1 MEYWKF
7 KAIDK
12 LRDYPLKAAAIQSLQ
27 EELQRLELE
36 ATNIRNATAD
46 ATPVQGG
53 GSTREDKL
61 LSNIIHRD
69 EIKRM
74 IAGAKLACNVVNI
87 SVTSNQ
93 PQISSSVHCRAQRFS
108 NCFWSISFLGLA
120 IRALLSLSSDNDI
133 WSSEVGVEPPSFRR
147 MRNIL
152 PLNYRR
158 ILPCY

>member
-36 ATNIRNATAD
+36 ATNIRSATAD

-74 IAGAKLACNVVNI
+74 IAGAKLACNVVNTSLAAMDAAERDLLTDMYIRI
-87 SVTSNQ
+87 SGGT
-93 PQISSSVHCRAQRFS
+93 PRIAEM
-108 NCFWSISFLGLA
+108 LGLDERSVYK
-120 IRALLSLSSDNDI
+120 RADKALRRFVIALYGV
-133 WSSEVGVEPPSFRR
+133 SET
-147 MRNIL
+147 
-152 PLNYRR
+152 
-158 ILPCY
+158 

>member
-36 ATNIRNATAD
+36 ATNIRSATAD

-53 GSTREDKL
+53 GSSREDKL

-74 IAGAKLACNVVNI
+74 IAGAKLACNVVNMSLAALDAAERDLLTNMYIHRI
-87 SVTSNQ
+87 SGGT
-93 PQISSSVHCRAQRFS
+93 PRIAEMMGLDERSVYRRAD
-108 NCFWSISFLGLA
+108 
-120 IRALLSLSSDNDI
+120 RALRRFVI
-133 WSSEVGVEPPSFRR
+133 APYGVSET
-147 MRNIL
+147 
-152 PLNYRR
+152 
-158 ILPCY
+158 

>member
-12 LRDYPLKAAAIQSLQ
+12 LRDYPLQAAAVRSLS

-36 ATNIRNATAD
+36 AVSIRSAAAD

-53 GSTREDKL
+53 GSGREDKM

-74 IAGAKLACNVVNI
+74 IERAKHACNAVNAALAPLDAAERDLLTDMYI
-87 SVTSNQ
+87 HRIPGGT
-93 PQISSSVHCRAQRFS
+93 QR
-108 NCFWSISFLGLA
+108 IAEMLGLQDERSVYKRA
-120 IRALLSLSSDNDI
+120 DRALRRFVIALYGV
-133 WSSEVGVEPPSFRR
+133 SET
-147 MRNIL
+147 
-152 PLNYRR
+152 
-158 ILPCY
+158 

>member
-36 ATNIRNATAD
+36 ATSIRSATAD

-74 IAGAKLACNVVNI
+74 IAGAKLACNVVNTSLAALDAAERDLLNDMYIRI
-87 SVTSNQ
+87 SGGT
-93 PQISSSVHCRAQRFS
+93 PRIAEM
-108 NCFWSISFLGLA
+108 LGLDERSVYRRA
-120 IRALLSLSSDNDI
+120 DRALRRFVIALYG
-133 WSSEVGVEPPSFRR
+133 VGET
-147 MRNIL
+147 
-152 PLNYRR
+152 
-158 ILPCY
+158 

>member
-36 ATNIRNATAD
+36 ATNIRSATAD

-53 GSTREDKL
+53 GSSREDKL

-74 IAGAKLACNVVNI
+74 IAGAKLACNVVNTSLAALDAAERDLLTNMYIRI
-87 SVTSNQ
+87 SGGA
-93 PQISSSVHCRAQRFS
+93 PRIAEM
-108 NCFWSISFLGLA
+108 LGLDERSVYK
-120 IRALLSLSSDNDI
+120 RADKALRRFVIALYGV
-133 WSSEVGVEPPSFRR
+133 SET
-147 MRNIL
+147 
-152 PLNYRR
+152 
-158 ILPCY
+158 

>member
-36 ATNIRNATAD
+36 ATNIRSATAD

-74 IAGAKLACNVVNI
+74 IAGAKLACNVVNTSLAALDAAERDLLTDMYIRI
-87 SVTSNQ
+87 SGGT
-93 PQISSSVHCRAQRFS
+93 PRIAEMMGLDERSVYRRAD
-108 NCFWSISFLGLA
+108 
-120 IRALLSLSSDNDI
+120 RALRRFVIALYGV
-133 WSSEVGVEPPSFRR
+133 SET
-147 MRNIL
+147 
-152 PLNYRR
+152 
-158 ILPCY
+158 

>member
-36 ATNIRNATAD
+36 ATNIRSATAD

-53 GSTREDKL
+53 GSAREDKL

-74 IAGAKLACNVVNI
+74 IAGAKLACNAVNI
-87 SVTSNQ
+87 SLAALDAAERDLLTDMYIHR
-93 PQISSSVHCRAQRFS
+93 ISGGMPRIAEM
-108 NCFWSISFLGLA
+108 LGLDERSVYK
-120 IRALLSLSSDNDI
+120 RAD
-133 WSSEVGVEPPSFRR
+133 
-147 MRNIL
+147 
-152 PLNYRR
+152 
-158 ILPCY
+158 

>member
-36 ATNIRNATAD
+36 ATNIRSATAD

-53 GSTREDKL
+53 GSSREDKL

-74 IAGAKLACNVVNI
+74 IAGAKLACNAVNI
-87 SVTSNQ
+87 SLAALDAAERDLLTDMYIHR
-93 PQISSSVHCRAQRFS
+93 ISGGMPRIAEM
-108 NCFWSISFLGLA
+108 LGLDERSVYK
-120 IRALLSLSSDNDI
+120 RAD
-133 WSSEVGVEPPSFRR
+133 
-147 MRNIL
+147 
-152 PLNYRR
+152 
-158 ILPCY
+158 

>member
-36 ATNIRNATAD
+36 ATNIRSATAD

-53 GSTREDKL
+53 GSAREDKL

-74 IAGAKLACNVVNI
+74 IAGAKLACNVVNTSLAALDAAERDLLTDMYIHRI
-87 SVTSNQ
+87 SGGT
-93 PQISSSVHCRAQRFS
+93 PRIAEM
-108 NCFWSISFLGLA
+108 LGLDERSVYK
-120 IRALLSLSSDNDI
+120 RADKALRRFVIALYG
-133 WSSEVGVEPPSFRR
+133 VGET
-147 MRNIL
+147 
-152 PLNYRR
+152 
-158 ILPCY
+158 

>member
-36 ATNIRNATAD
+36 ATNIRSATAD

-53 GSTREDKL
+53 GSAREDKL

-74 IAGAKLACNVVNI
+74 IAGAKLACNVVNTSLAALDAAERDLLTNMYIRI
-87 SVTSNQ
+87 SGGA
-93 PQISSSVHCRAQRFS
+93 PRIAEM
-108 NCFWSISFLGLA
+108 LGLDERSVYK
-120 IRALLSLSSDNDI
+120 RADKALRRFVIALYGV
-133 WSSEVGVEPPSFRR
+133 SET
-147 MRNIL
+147 
-152 PLNYRR
+152 
-158 ILPCY
+158 

>member
-36 ATNIRNATAD
+36 ATNIRSATAD

-53 GSTREDKL
+53 GSSREDKL

-74 IAGAKLACNVVNI
+74 IARGEACV
-87 SVTSNQ
+87 
-93 PQISSSVHCRAQRFS
+93 
-108 NCFWSISFLGLA
+108 
-120 IRALLSLSSDNDI
+120 
-133 WSSEVGVEPPSFRR
+133 
-147 MRNIL
+147 
-152 PLNYRR
+152 
-158 ILPCY
+158 

>member
-36 ATNIRNATAD
+36 ATNIRSATAD

-53 GSTREDKL
+53 GSSREDKL

-74 IAGAKLACNVVNI
+74 IAGAKLACNVVN
-87 SVTSNQ
+87 TSLAALDAAERDLLTDMYILSGGT
-93 PQISSSVHCRAQRFS
+93 PRIAEM
-108 NCFWSISFLGLA
+108 LGLDERSVYRRA
-120 IRALLSLSSDNDI
+120 DRALRRFVIALYG
-133 WSSEVGVEPPSFRR
+133 VGET
-147 MRNIL
+147 
-152 PLNYRR
+152 
-158 ILPCY
+158 

>member
-36 ATNIRNATAD
+36 ATNIRSATAD

-53 GSTREDKL
+53 GSSREDKL

-74 IAGAKLACNVVNI
+74 IAGAKLACNVVN
-87 SVTSNQ
+87 TSLAALDAAERDLLTDMYIRRNAAHSGNAG
-93 PQISSSVHCRAQRFS
+93 IRRAQRLPTRRS
-108 NCFWSISFLGLA
+108 RTSAVRNCV
-120 IRALLSLSSDNDI
+120 I
-133 WSSEVGVEPPSFRR
+133 WRG
-147 MRNIL
+147 
-152 PLNYRR
+152 
-158 ILPCY
+158 

>member
-36 ATNIRNATAD
+36 ATNIRSAAAD

-74 IAGAKLACNVVNI
+74 IAGAKLACNVVNTSLAALDAAERDLLTDMLHRI
-87 SVTSNQ
+87 SGGT
-93 PQISSSVHCRAQRFS
+93 PRIAEMMGLDERSVYRRAD
-108 NCFWSISFLGLA
+108 
-120 IRALLSLSSDNDI
+120 RALRRFVIALYGV
-133 WSSEVGVEPPSFRR
+133 SET
-147 MRNIL
+147 
-152 PLNYRR
+152 
-158 ILPCY
+158 